1 MKIGIIVYSET
12 GHTLQVATALAK
24 RLEVANHQVTIEAI
38 AIDGASSKEHPTL
51 TNAPKTNGYEVLCFA
66 SSVQGFSLAPAMK
79 TYLEGLERLS
89 HSIVVCFLTQHFK
102 KAWLGGTRSLNQ
114 MKQGL
119 IAKGANSI
127 SDGIVHWSAKDKDAQ
142 IVQLVERLAMAI
154 EGAKR

>member
-24 RLEVANHQVTIEAI
+24 RLEEMNHQVNIESITI
-38 AIDGASSKEHPTL
+38 DVASSRENPRL
-51 TNAPKTNGYEVLCFA
+51 TNAPKTDGYEALCFA
-66 SSVQGFSLAPAMK
+66 SPVQGFSLAPAMK
-79 TYLEGLERLS
+79 TYLEGLGKLT
-89 HSIVVCFLTQHFK
+89 HPIVVCFMTQYFK
-102 KAWLGGTRSLNQ
+102 RAWLGGTRSLAQ

-119 IAKGANSI
+119 LAKGANSL

-142 IVQLVERLAMAI
+142 IVSLVEKLAQAI